1 MKNGGKGETNVRSS
15 KQGKH
20 FSAFHSADGGFA
32 KAMEKRWRDRRRVY
46 DAAERERER
55 ERGETR
61 ERQQRGQSWLP
72 ISASARDSSQKGS
85 RVYGYVRTAA
95 IGGRISRRCYPQTR
109 GFDQFI
115 PRDEAN
121 VAWTG
126 V

>member
-55 ERGETR
+55 EREGRDARKTTERPELVANFR
-61 ERQQRGQSWLP
+61 ERERLVAKREPRVWLRSYGCHRRAYIAAMLSANTRVRP
-72 ISASARDSSQKGS
+72 IYPKG
-85 RVYGYVRTAA
+85 
-95 IGGRISRRCYPQTR
+95 
-109 GFDQFI
+109 
-115 PRDEAN
+115 
-121 VAWTG
+121 
-126 V
+126 